1 MLEIFDGACDIFDG
15 AAVIAIALQ
24 EQHIHLALAG
34 PLYIGAY
41 GVIRILFGKMTI
53 KHHGDPVYRQPVSYT
68 HLIVNVHRKR
78 RVTPPPS
85 FYKPK
90 RHFAYAAW
98 RLSLIHI

>member
-1 MLEIFDGACDIFDG
+1 MRALDGVKMLEIFDGACDIFDG

-53 KHHGDPVYRQPVSYT
+53 KHHGDPVYRQPLHGVQS
-68 HLIVNVHRKR
+68 
-78 RVTPPPS
+78 PG
-85 FYKPK
+85 FC
-90 RHFAYAAW
+90 
-98 RLSLIHI
+98 IHIQCSFLC